1 MPTSSWERLSN
12 MASLVPPNAYNAL
25 MGLFRPQAAPAGASA
40 YDQAMAQARSNALGQ
55 FGMGLVAAA
64 IPQTAAQRVQSL
76 QAALGSFQ
84 PSTTDIYNQA
94 QARLMLQRTE
104 AEQAAQKRMEE
115 ELKTITGGTPPAA
128 PASAPVGE
136 FRELPEA
143 AKKLL
148 TAAPVPTAPT
158 YTPQEA
164 EYLKANSYSP
174 EAFAQA
180 KAKIA
185 EAKLPATTEFA
196 GSKTPLFVEYQGK
209 QIPTY
214 FNVNGEMT
222 GPGGVKIN
230 TSDPSFRV
238 LTAAEQA
245 GAKAGAVTEA
255 QAGAEAKVAAPQAI
269 VTYDTA
275 INAID
280 NILAD
285 PETLANVTGPYQGS
299 LESPVAVYA
308 GSGFDPKATGMVAKI
323 AQLQSKAFISAIGA
337 MKGFGSLSN
346 AEGLKLDTAEAR
358 LLRAQD
364 TGDFIAALNEYK
376 DILGRAKQRQILIS
390 NGVPKEEA
398 FKSIPESP
406 FAGKESATSGNTS
419 KPPSVPSGQSNV
431 AKPASQA
438 EYDALPSGTTFIDP
452 EGTLRTKP

>member
-1 MPTSSWERLSN
+1 

-185 EAKLPATTEFA
+185 ELKLGKTGGVEY
-196 GSKTPLFVEYQGK
+196 GKTPVEYTKPDGSIGIGFPYFDANG
-209 QIPTY
+209 IPKIMPADITGGGVPITQQQKAEMKATGDAIAKDTSEY
-214 FNVNGEMT
+214 LSSSPSLKRQLQENLNVIDSMLTENGEMKPEI
-222 GPGGVKIN
+222 GNVVGSVQGKYDPRDPGIAGTVGSYFLQGSSAGSSIAKI
-230 TSDPSFRV
+230 DK
-238 LTAAEQA
+238 LTA
-245 GAKAGAVTEA
+245 GAFAQGIDIFTGKGA
-255 QAGAEAKVAAPQAI
+255 
-269 VTYDTA
+269 
-275 INAID
+275 
-280 NILAD
+280 
-285 PETLANVTGPYQGS
+285 
-299 LESPVAVYA
+299 
-308 GSGFDPKATGMVAKI
+308 
-323 AQLQSKAFISAIGA
+323 
-337 MKGFGSLSN
+337 LSD
-346 AEGLKLDTAEAR
+346 AEGLVAKSIITSLQNRTQDDPAYAEELKNFKRINENAIKRMEIIDAELKNGKSIYDAKAEAMR
-358 LLRAQD
+358 QVPETIAQTDKPDPLGLR
-364 TGDFIAALNEYK
+364 K
-376 DILGRAKQRQILIS
+376 
-390 NGVPKEEA
+390 
-398 FKSIPESP
+398 
-406 FAGKESATSGNTS
+406 
-419 KPPSVPSGQSNV
+419 
-431 AKPASQA
+431 
-438 EYDALPSGTTFIDP
+438 
-452 EGTLRTKP
+452 